1 MKQVTPYGRFVR
13 IKRMELG
20 RLLVE
25 QAIFMDCTPSLLSS
39 VELGRKPVPA
49 SWIPTISEFLNLD
62 EKDQAKLREVAEKS
76 NVEFRMRPRVSE
88 PVHALAASKK

>member
-13 IKRMELG
+13 IKRMEQG

-49 SWIPTISEFLNLD
+49 SWIPVITKFLNLD
-62 EKDQAKLREVAEKS
+62 DNDEAKLLKAVEKS
-76 NVEFRMRPRVSE
+76 NVEFRMRPRPAE
-88 PVHALAASKK
+88 PVRALAASKK

>member
-1 MKQVTPYGRFVR
+1 MKQITPYGRFVR
-13 IKRMELG
+13 IKRMEQG

-49 SWIPTISEFLNLD
+49 SWIPIITKFLDLNG
-62 EKDQAKLREVAEKS
+62 EDQTKLLAAVEKS
-76 NVEFRMRPRVSE
+76 NVEFRTRPRVKE

>member
-13 IKRMELG
+13 IKRMEQG

-25 QAIFMDCTPSLLSS
+25 QAVHMDCTPSLLSS

-49 SWIPTISEFLNLD
+49 SWIPVISDFLNLD
-62 EKDQAKLREVAEKS
+62 EAGQAKLREAADKS
-76 NVEFRMRPRVSE
+76 NVQFRKRPRASE